1 MENDNTKATNYF
13 NSIIPM
19 IIVCYTVIALQ
30 CIKNVLLME
39 NVISATDY
47 MTDYIVFCLYFL
59 ILFLVLRI
67 FIRQNFTF
75 LMGLSGVIALIVVA
89 VFEQGQSTMMG
100 SGFTKTANLRVFY
113 LPFLLAGC
121 AGIIAIC
128 YLFLKAMLEDCPKMK
143 KIVYFLIVFAIA
155 SFIILPY
162 IAMFFESN
170 VQDFLRAIM
179 FISICIPPI
188 LLSLI
193 IIYSWIYCAK
203 NTESVLAELR
213 KKEYGS
219 FLMDFYAYIRQ
230 WKR

>member
-1 MENDNTKATNYF
+1 MKNKTSNYF
-13 NSIIPM
+13 DSIIPM
-19 IIVCYTVIALQ
+19 IIVCYTAIALQ

-47 MTDYIVFCLYFL
+47 MTDYIAFCLYFL

-67 FIRQNFTF
+67 FIRQNFIF

-89 VFEQGQSTMMG
+89 IFEQGQSTMTG
-100 SGFTKTANLRVFY
+100 SGFTKTANLRVLY

-128 YLFLKAMLEDCPKMK
+128 YLFLKTMLEDYPKMK
-143 KIVYFLIVFAIA
+143 KIVYFLIVFAVA

-162 IAMFFESN
+162 ISMFVKSN
-170 VQDFLRAIM
+170 IEDFLRIVM
-179 FISICIPPI
+179 LISICIPPI
-188 LLSLI
+188 LLFLI

-203 NTESVLAELR
+203 NTEAVLAELR

-219 FLMDFYAYIRQ
+219 FLMDFYAYIRR
-230 WKR
+230 WKK